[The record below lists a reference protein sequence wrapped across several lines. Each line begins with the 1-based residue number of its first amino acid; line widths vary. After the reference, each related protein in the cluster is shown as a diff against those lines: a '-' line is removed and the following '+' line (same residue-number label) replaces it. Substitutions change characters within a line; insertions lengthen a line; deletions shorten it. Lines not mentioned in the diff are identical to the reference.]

1 MSHIARRDETLLPR
15 ARLSQLRIVT
25 AMNVIDETRARRE
38 LPAPTLARAIREAAG
53 VSQSAVARGLGVTR
67 MTVCRW
73 ESGRCRP
80 SIEHL
85 AAYAEILRALH
96 DETRGQR

>member
-1 MSHIARRDETLLPR
+1 M
-15 ARLSQLRIVT
+15 RIVND
-25 AMNVIDETRARRE
+25 MNVIDETRARRE

-53 VSQSAVARGLGVTR
+53 VSQSAIARDLGVTR

-80 SIEHL
+80 SIEHV
-85 AAYAEILRALH
+85 AAYAEILRALQ